1 MGKVLK
7 WIAIAP
13 GSLTGAGRDRPIAP
27 PAGGK

>member
-7 WIAIAP
+7 WIAIAL
-13 GSLTGAGRDRPIAP
+13 GSRAGAGRDRPIAP